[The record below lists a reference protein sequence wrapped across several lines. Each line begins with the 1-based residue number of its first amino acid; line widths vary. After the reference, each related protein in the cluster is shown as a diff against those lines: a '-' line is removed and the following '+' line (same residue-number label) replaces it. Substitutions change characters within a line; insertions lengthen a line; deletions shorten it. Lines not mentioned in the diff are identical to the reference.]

1 MERRAKWKQQQQ
13 QQQKKNEKKTQHTAM
28 QKGLEKNEVQSDKH
42 NSEKANGERV
52 HTIVCYNNRIYA
64 VQWAKPSVKAS
75 GSWSDQ
81 R

>member
-1 MERRAKWKQQQQ
+1 
-13 QQQKKNEKKTQHTAM
+13 M

-75 GSWSDQ
+75 GS
-81 R
+81 